1 MKKATKR
8 FLSLA
13 LTAALIF
20 PASLYPAHASDLPAV
35 AGNPE
40 YIQQSGDSIVNPG
53 STPADKPPQAARD
66 ASQDDNTPPVD
77 SDTPSQGDLPGIPQQ
92 PADPND
98 THQPADPNDTQQ
110 PADPDNPQQPAD
122 PNDTQQ
128 PADPDNL
135 QQTADPNDTQQPANL
150 DNPQQPADP
159 NDTQQPANLDNPQQ
173 PEEPDIAN
181 SKGHFTEVRLVSNG
195 ISLTWKKIAGAKGY
209 YIKRKVSGGT
219 WQVLI
224 KTKGEDVLNYIDSDV
239 TVGSTYYYCVKAY
252 AGSEKGEASAN
263 KKVVYL
269 LPPSLTTEVA
279 SNGIQLRWNR
289 PVSASGYYVYRRLLT
304 KNTWT
309 KVYTITQPGEISWRD
324 TTAKN
329 GNTYAYVVTTY
340 NGASE
345 SIYSN
350 EKSYTKV
357 NVPKVTGLTRKSST
371 KMKVTWKVNKYA
383 SGYQIQYSKNS
394 LFQGVKKVTLRDG
407 SLSAYTLSGLAKKQ
421 NYYVRIRTFI
431 KKNGKTYFSA
441 WAASSNVKSTK
452 TAKAT
457 ILKKGKKKLELRSF
471 AKQVMFQ
478 HDVLQGSCTD
488 GTYSYYVLLNKSN
501 YYSKIV
507 KVHHSTRKV
516 VLVSGAMYLGSG
528 NDMTYNPDKN
538 CLVVVQ
544 CTGTDPKALISIDPN
559 TLGIIE
565 NRHITLP
572 NKLAGG
578 TTSDAKGATAFSG
591 IAYDKTRKQYAVLL
605 SHNYNFIL
613 LDAEMNPIQY
623 VKASKKNDYKIQGI
637 DATSDYILVAQS
649 PKYSS
654 QAYNIITVYDWDG
667 NYIAKINAKKGYEI
681 ESIFH
686 IGKKYYA
693 SFYRSY
699 YKIYYKKVTKKVKVK
714 GRIKKK
720 KVKKKYTKFMRDN
733 YVYRINGI

>member
-13 LTAALIF
+13 LAATLIF
-20 PASLYPAHASDLPAV
+20 PASLYSAHASDLPAADV
-35 AGNPE
+35 KPF
-40 YIQQSGDSIVNPG
+40 QSV
-53 STPADKPPQAARD
+53 RD
-66 ASQDDNTPPVD
+66 ASQDDTTPSAD
-77 SDTPSQGDLPGIPQQ
+77 SDTPSQGDLPGTPQQ
-92 PADPND
+92 PADPD
-98 THQPADPNDTQQ
+98 DTQQ
-110 PADPDNPQQPAD
+110 PDPDNPQQPAD
-122 PNDTQQ
+122 PDDTQQ
-128 PADPDNL
+128 PADPG
-135 QQTADPNDTQQPANL
+135 
-150 DNPQQPADP
+150 NPQQPADP
-159 NDTQQPANLDNPQQ
+159 DDTPQPADQDNPQQPVDPDNSQQMVDPDNPQQTDPDDTQQPDPDNPQQ
-173 PEEPDIAN
+173 PEEPDITK
-181 SKGHFTEVRLVSNG
+181 SKGNFTDVRLVSNG
-195 ISLTWKKIAGAKGY
+195 ISLTWEKIAGAKGY
-209 YIKRKVSGGT
+209 YIKRRISGGT
-219 WQVLI
+219 WQVLV

-239 TVGSTYYYCVKAY
+239 AVGSTYYYCVKAY
-252 AGSEKGEASAN
+252 AGSKKGEASEN

-324 TTAKN
+324 TSAKN

-340 NGASE
+340 NGTSE

-407 SLSAYTLSGLAKKQ
+407 SQAAYTLSGLAKKQ

-457 ILKKGKKKLELRSF
+457 ILKKRKKKLELRSF

-507 KVHHSTRKV
+507 KVHHSTRQV

-538 CLVVVQ
+538 LLVVVQ

-578 TTSDAKGATAFSG
+578 TTSDAAGATAFSG
-591 IAYDKTRKQYAVLL
+591 IAYDKTRKQYAILL
-605 SHNYNFIL
+605 SHNYNFII

-714 GRIKKK
+714 GKIKKK

-733 YVYRINGI
+733 YVYRISGI